1 MPSRQAGEHD
11 AQKQA
16 ALLDILQRRTYE
28 RVMFAS
34 MMQAAVVQVM
44 GLRVSEPT
52 THITPLPFIQTPR
65 D

>member
-1 MPSRQAGEHD
+1 
-11 AQKQA
+11 
-16 ALLDILQRRTYE
+16 
-28 RVMFAS
+28 
-34 MMQAAVVQVM
+34 VQVM